1 MTENNFLLAFGL
13 TMIAGLATGIGSL
26 IALIAKRANSKFLCA
41 SLGFSAGVMLY
52 VSFMD
57 LLPQAKDELIQLMG
71 DKKGTLSLLLAF
83 FGGIGLITLIDF
95 LISKQNNPH
104 EFQNIEELNH
114 PSASKKKLHRTGIV
128 VAISL
133 IIHNFPE
140 GIATFTSAM
149 TSSLSVAIP
158 ITIAVAIHNIPEGI
172 AVSVPIYYATEN
184 RRKAFWLSFLS
195 GMTEPLGAVIAY
207 LFLMPFWSPLL
218 NGIVMSAV
226 AGIMVYISLDE
237 LLPTAEKYGEHH
249 ISISGLIAGLLIMAV
264 SLFLFI

>member
-13 TMIAGLATGIGSL
+13 TMIAGLSTGIGSL

-104 EFQNIEELNH
+104 EIQNVEELNQ
-114 PSASKKKLHRTGIV
+114 PSKKNLHRTGIV
-128 VAISL
+128 VALSL
-133 IIHNFPE
+133 IVHNFPE

-172 AVSVPIYYATEN
+172 AVSVPIYYATGN

-195 GMTEPLGAVIAY
+195 GMTEPFGALIAY

-249 ISISGLIAGLLIMAV
+249 ISISGLIAGLLIMAI